1 MRSLDEEVCV
11 ITPFRV
17 EIPDSVLHDLRDR
30 LTRTRWPDQLPDTG
44 WEYGTDLAYLRQ
56 LCQYWADGYD
66 WRAAE
71 SRLNAWDQ
79 VLVPIDGEQIHA
91 IHARSSEPSAIPLLV
106 MHGWPGSVAEM
117 MHIIDPLRDP
127 AAHGGS
133 AADAFHVICPSLPG
147 FGFSG
152 PTSSRGWKPS
162 RVAAAMSNLMQELG
176 YERYGVH
183 GGDWGATTANYL
195 GVSVPEELLGIHLT
209 MVAAAPPDGFDF
221 TTLSADEQRM
231 VAESAAFFEQ
241 EAGYQQMQGTR
252 PQTVAYGLNDSPA
265 GLAGWIVEKFR
276 AWSDC
281 DGDVESAISRDD
293 MLNDITVYWV
303 TRTANSAARIY
314 YEAMHGG
321 EYVPL
326 TQRIEVPTGCAL
338 FPKETVRAPRAW
350 ADAAWNI
357 RRWTPMERGGHFPA
371 LEQPQALVNDIRAFY
386 RDLR

>member
-1 MRSLDEEVCV
+1 M

-17 EIPDSVLHDLRDR
+17 EIPDAVLHDLRDR

-56 LCQYWADGYD
+56 LCEYWADGYD

-71 SRLNAWDQ
+71 SRFNAWDQ

-106 MHGWPGSVAEM
+106 MHGWPGSVAEL

-127 AAHGGS
+127 TAHGGS

-162 RVAAAMSNLMQELG
+162 RVAAAMSSLMNG
-176 YERYGVH
+176 SATSATACTAATGARRPRTI
-183 GGDWGATTANYL
+183 WGSAFPM
-195 GVSVPEELLGIHLT
+195 SCSGIHLT

-252 PQTVAYGLNDSPA
+252 PQTVAY
-265 GLAGWIVEKFR
+265 
-276 AWSDC
+276 
-281 DGDVESAISRDD
+281 SAER
-293 MLNDITVYWV
+293 L
-303 TRTANSAARIY
+303 TRRSGRVDR
-314 YEAMHGG
+314 G
-321 EYVPL
+321 
-326 TQRIEVPTGCAL
+326 EVP
-338 FPKETVRAPRAW
+338 R
-350 ADAAWNI
+350 
-357 RRWTPMERGGHFPA
+357 ME
-371 LEQPQALVNDIRAFY
+371 
-386 RDLR
+386 